1 MSYLKFILKS
11 TNAHGV
17 HSPFIYALVSEG
29 FYYGR
34 KVKNNNGKGLSSQA
48 LTTLFKTINHFSSF
62 KLMVMGENEAEVT
75 ESIREAG
82 EKTKTKIWLFS
93 PLAPIPGGPDLC
105 VISGH
110 NTQTVL
116 PVFNSLLKHVND
128 HTFFALPNVHATPEM
143 EQAWE
148 TIKKDPNVT
157 VTVDTYH
164 LGLIFFRKGQA
175 KQHFTIRPYK
185 SILLDFVLGIP
196 KLWGMI
202 P

>member
-1 MSYLKFILKS
+1 MSYLKFLLKS

-17 HSPFIYALVSEG
+17 HSPFVYGLVSEG

-34 KVKNNNGKGLSSQA
+34 KIKNTSGKGLSGKA
-48 LTTLFKTINHFSSF
+48 LTTLFKTVNHFRSF
-62 KLMVMGENEAEVT
+62 KLMVMGENETEVT

-110 NTQTVL
+110 DIQTVL
-116 PVFNSLLKHVND
+116 NAFYNLLTHVNS
-128 HTFFALPNVHATPEM
+128 HTFFALPDIHSTPQM

-148 TIKKDPNVT
+148 TIKKNPNVT
-157 VTVDTYH
+157 VTIDTYH
-164 LGLIFFRKGQA
+164 LGLIFFHKGQA
-175 KQHFTIRPYK
+175 KQHFTVRPYK
-185 SILLDFVLGIP
+185 SVFLDFVLGIP
-196 KLWGMI
+196 KLWGLL